1 MIWSSVQLLSL
12 PMPVVTTFPQ
22 TTLSSLTL
30 PTFLPSF
37 PSPPSPLLRYIL
49 RRYLGGEDKEES
61 AKVHRNFTDE
71 EWEKVKK
78 QVRGRGHGGGCH
90 IIRCE
95 GWVLG
100 FSPLNG

>member
-1 MIWSSVQLLSL
+1 MYYTFPYLSL
-12 PMPVVTTFPQ
+12 PLP
-22 TTLSSLTL
+22 LT
-30 PTFLPSF
+30 PSF
-37 PSPPSPLLRYIL
+37 SPSPLLRYIL